1 MRATKRFFS
10 STLFEREIMSTN
22 KIIKRVA
29 LVAAAALAIG
39 GVNAVSANALA
50 VPQINGSSASVTAT
64 VVVGAYAAETFTAGS
79 ADNYYT
85 ITSTGVGKVNYP
97 SVAST
102 GTSTLSVS
110 GNSEVWSN
118 SAGAIGTGA
127 NFAGTESLAVS
138 AYSAVAGSQIVTV
151 KGNVSAAITL
161 TITWGA
167 APAFSAA
174 FSTAINNNVV
184 HAATNAAT
192 VDDALT
198 APRTAI
204 AGDIA
209 VVVKDGSGTAF
220 NGATVTASVTGA
232 GLVAIGTSTSGA
244 TTGTAR
250 VATSGVL
257 AGNLAFVYVSGDGTP
272 GVGTITI
279 SVYDPTTST
288 TTTLATKSVT
298 FTGAVAT
305 LTAVRNLSIL
315 KAGGVTY
322 AGLNSSLDATTV
334 ATIPALTVFATDST
348 GNKSNA
354 AASVKIISSDPTII
368 SAGACTAATSS
379 SAVVG
384 EYNCV
389 VNGTVTAAS
398 GKSATITAEA
408 STDGGATFTI
418 LASPV
423 TYTIGGAISVVTI
436 ATDAPT
442 YLAGSA
448 LSIIA
453 TAKDAS
459 GFLAYDQDT
468 ALFSATTLTA
478 STVLGGGVL
487 PSNAVVE
494 LINGVHKFSGF
505 YAPVVSGTGS
515 LTITGKDSTTS
526 ANVVTATASI
536 TDAAGS
542 SSTALLTGVTEATN
556 AAKAATIAATA
567 AGASADAATAA
578 AKAAGVQAVAA
589 LNAVTALTVQVKAIL
604 TKIASL
610 SVLIV
615 RIIKKVKA

>member
-1 MRATKRFFS
+1 MRARKRFFS

-22 KIIKRVA
+22 KIFKRVA

-39 GVNAVSANALA
+39 VVNAVSASALT
-50 VPQINGSSASVTAT
+50 VPQINGSSVNVSAALVA
-64 VVVGAYAAETFTAGS
+64 GAYAAETFTAGS

-85 ITSTGVGKVNYP
+85 ITSTGVGKINYP
-97 SVAST
+97 SVANS
-102 GTSTLSVS
+102 GTSTLTV
-110 GNSEVWSN
+110 GATSEVWSN
-118 SAGAIGTGA
+118 SAGAISSGP
-127 NFAGTESLAVS
+127 NFAGTESLSVS
-138 AYSAVAGSQIVTV
+138 AYSAVAGSQVVTV
-151 KGNVSAAITL
+151 KGNASAAITL
-161 TITWGA
+161 TITWGS
-167 APAFSAA
+167 APTFSGAY
-174 FSTAINNNVV
+174 STAITNSVA
-184 HAATNAAT
+184 HAATNAAAA
-192 VDDALT
+192 DDTLT

-204 AGDIA
+204 AGDVAITI
-209 VVVKDGSGTAF
+209 KDGSGAAYNGSTVTATVSGPGLVAF
-220 NGATVTASVTGA
+220 GATSSGATVGN
-232 GLVAIGTSTSGA
+232 
-244 TTGTAR
+244 AR
-250 VATSGVL
+250 VASSGVL
-257 AGNLAFVYVSGDGTP
+257 AGNQTFLYLSGDGIP

-279 SVYDPTTST
+279 SVYDPATSL
-288 TTTLATKSVT
+288 TTTLATKSIT
-298 FTGAVAT
+298 YTGAVSA
-305 LTAVRNLSIL
+305 LTAIRNLSIL

-322 AGLNSSLDATTV
+322 TGQNSSVDATSV

-354 AASVKIISSDPTII
+354 PASVKIVSSDPTVITAGSCLAAT
-368 SAGACTAATSS
+368 SAGA
-379 SAVVG
+379 VIG
-384 EYNCV
+384 EYNCQL
-389 VNGTVTAAS
+389 NGTVMAAAGRTA
-398 GKSATITAEA
+398 TVTAEA

-604 TKIASL
+604 TKIAAL